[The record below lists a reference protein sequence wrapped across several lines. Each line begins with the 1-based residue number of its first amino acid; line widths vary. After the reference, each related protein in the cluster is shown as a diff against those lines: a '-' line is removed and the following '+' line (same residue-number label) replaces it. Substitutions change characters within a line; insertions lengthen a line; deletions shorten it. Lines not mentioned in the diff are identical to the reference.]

1 MATTTQGIA
10 DLYSE
15 IVADLIPYYDN
26 QVLLPNS
33 QLVANQYNI
42 EGATGNQIQIPIT
55 NSWSGPVGQIN
66 EGDNII
72 TGNAQDFGPDAV
84 NLTMQKQGAGTYV
97 NTEALEDGG
106 FNTVRNAVVTRLSRS
121 IAQSTDK
128 KGFNTLAS
136 GGTADLTDMANVDL
150 TNDSGL
156 VNTDLTTADV
166 SFIFSPEAMAYGV
179 KRQPTVKMFE
189 DIESDQYQMVASLR
203 NGFARTPSFTGA
215 NIAVGV
221 QMARALIASDA
232 IGEANA
238 TLRASL
244 DMVSTS
250 VAELRKM
257 NAPTDESGFY
267 AAVVSSAHEFHLAK
281 ELNGIGGISSGSIG
295 SISQDLANQALL
307 EGLIGQAVG
316 CRFYR
321 SNNVPTGLATA

>member
-1 MATTTQGIA
+1 MATTSTGIA

-26 QVLLPNS
+26 QVLLPNP

-55 NSWSGPVGQIN
+55 NSWSGPVGALG
-66 EGDNII
+66 EGTNII

-136 GGTADLTDMANVDL
+136 GGTADLTDIANVDL
-150 TNDSGL
+150 SNDGISNVALLTN
-156 VNTDLTTADV
+156 ADV
-166 SFIFSPEAMAYGV
+166 SFVMSPEAMAYGV

-221 QMARALIASDA
+221 QMARAIVASDL
-232 IGEANA
+232 IGETTDAI
-238 TLRASL
+238 RASL

-257 NAPTDESGFY
+257 NAPTDDSGFY
-267 AAVVSSAHEFHLAK
+267 AAVVSAAHEFHLAK
-281 ELNGIGGISSGSIG
+281 ELNGVGGISSGSIG

-321 SNNVPTGLATA
+321 SNNVPSGLATA